1 MSEVPPNV
9 TVLAERRAKA
19 RAEHDHAASD
29 ALRDEIRT
37 EGWLVRDTADGF
49 ELIPSPSFDVW
60 PTLSSLPEGGS
71 PGAERGGS
79 SGEPGASTAPGWVS
93 TTSGAAGVGGDAEG
107 RVDARDARDARDAAT
122 GRDDSADPGR
132 VAEAADPGRHP
143 GRLGDLDAERVAE
156 TEAAPQQTPEGSE
169 LVGRAD
175 DLGGHPERMVS
186 SQLLWDGSLSVSR
199 LDETIVP
206 PAGVEEP
213 KAARPTVTVAL
224 LVDGRPDELRECVR
238 ALVARTEARILAL
251 DLGDVEGAG
260 AVLQELVEEFPRRVE
275 AWHVAETPHW
285 QGGSAG
291 WGESRDRLLRLD
303 TSDVHVVMDTSVVL
317 DGDAVTPLVKALD
330 DDVTAAGWKGMN
342 PREDCKEWLEA
353 EPGEVRGLLG
363 HLFAVRRDTALAAGG
378 FPADARYYRNA
389 DLEFSLRLPGTL
401 VALGKDLPVHQERH
415 RRDDGVDPEYRDGES
430 RRTYDR
436 VLKLLRSP

>member
-9 TVLAERRAKA
+9 IGLAERRAKA

-60 PTLSSLPEGGS
+60 PTVSSLPEGGS
-71 PGAERGGS
+71 PGAS
-79 SGEPGASTAPGWVS
+79 AAPGRGS
-93 TTSGAAGVGGDAEG
+93 AENGAAGDAEATVDAGDAG
-107 RVDARDARDARDAAT
+107 NTAA

-175 DLGGHPERMVS
+175 DLDGHPERMVS

-251 DLGDVEGAG
+251 DLGDVDGAG
-260 AVLQELVEEFPRRVE
+260 AVLQELAEEFPRRVE

-291 WGESRDRLLRLD
+291 WGESRDKLLRLD

-342 PREDCKEWLEA
+342 PREDGKEWLEA

>member
-9 TVLAERRAKA
+9 TGLAERQAKA

-29 ALRDEIRT
+29 ALRDEIRA

-49 ELIPSPSFDVW
+49 ELIPSPPFEVW
-60 PTLSSLPEGGS
+60 PTVSSLPEGGS
-71 PGAERGGS
+71 QEAGRDES
-79 SGEPGASTAPGWVS
+79 SGEPGASTAPGRVS
-93 TTSGAAGVGGDAEG
+93 AEG
-107 RVDARDARDARDAAT
+107 EDTDTAT
-122 GRDDSADPGR
+122 GRDDSADAGR
-132 VAEAADPGRHP
+132 VAEAAEPGRHP
-143 GRLGDLDAERVAE
+143 GRLEDLDAKKVAE
-156 TEAAPQQTPEGSE
+156 SEAAPQQRPEGSE
-169 LVGRAD
+169 LVGRSD
-175 DLGGHPERMVS
+175 DLDGHPERMVS
-186 SQLLWDGSLSVSR
+186 SQLLWDASLSVSR

-206 PAGVEEP
+206 PAGVEEA

-238 ALVARTEARILAL
+238 ALVARTEARVLAL
-251 DLGDVEGAG
+251 DLGDVDGAG

-275 AWHVAETPHW
+275 AWHVAESPHW
-285 QGGSAG
+285 KGGSAG

-303 TSDVHVVMDTSVVL
+303 TSDVHVVMDTSVIL

-330 DDVTAAGWKGMN
+330 DDVTAAGWKGVN
-342 PREDCKEWLEA
+342 PREDGEEWLEA

-378 FPADARYYRNA
+378 FPADVRYYRNA

-401 VALGKDLPVHQERH
+401 VALGKDLPVHQDRR
-415 RRDDGVDPEYRDGES
+415 RRDDGVDPGYRDEES

-436 VLKLLRSP
+436 VLGLLRSP

>member
-9 TVLAERRAKA
+9 TGLAERRAKA

-49 ELIPSPSFDVW
+49 ELIPSPSFEVW
-60 PTLSSLPEGGS
+60 PTVGSLPEGGS
-71 PGAERGGS
+71 PGTKRDGS
-79 SGEPGASTAPGWVS
+79 DGDPDREPGASTAPGRVS
-93 TTSGAAGVGGDAEG
+93 AEDA
-107 RVDARDARDARDAAT
+107 DDRDTDAAT

-132 VAEAADPGRHP
+132 VAEAAEPGRHP
-143 GRLGDLDAERVAE
+143 ERLGDLDAKKVAE
-156 TEAAPQQTPEGSE
+156 SEAAPQQRPEGSE

-175 DLGGHPERMVS
+175 DLDGRPERMVS
-186 SQLLWDGSLSVSR
+186 SQLLWDASLSVSR

-206 PAGVEEP
+206 PAEVEEER
-213 KAARPTVTVAL
+213 AARSTVTVAL
-224 LVDGRPDELRECVR
+224 LVDGRPDEVRECVR
-238 ALVARTEARILAL
+238 ALVARTEARVLAL
-251 DLGDVEGAG
+251 DLGDVDGAG

-275 AWHVAETPHW
+275 AWHVAEAPHW
-285 QGGSAG
+285 KGGSAG
-291 WGESRDRLLRLD
+291 WGESRDKLLRLD
-303 TSDVHVVMDTSVVL
+303 TSDVHVVMDTSVIL

-330 DDVTAAGWKGMN
+330 DDVTAAGWKGVN
-342 PREDCKEWLEA
+342 PREDDEEWLEA

-363 HLFAVRRDTALAAGG
+363 HLFAVRRDTALDAGG
-378 FPADARYYRNA
+378 FPAEARYYRNA

-401 VALGKDLPVHQERH
+401 VALGKDLPVHQDRH
-415 RRDDGVDPEYRDGES
+415 RRDDGVDPGYRDEES

-436 VLKLLRSP
+436 VLGLLRSP

>member
-9 TVLAERRAKA
+9 TGLAERRAKA

-29 ALRDEIRT
+29 ALRDEIRA

-49 ELIPSPSFDVW
+49 ELIPSPPFEVW
-60 PTLSSLPEGGS
+60 PTVSSLPEGGS
-71 PGAERGGS
+71 QEAGRDES
-79 SGEPGASTAPGWVS
+79 SGEPGASTAPGQVS
-93 TTSGAAGVGGDAEG
+93 AE
-107 RVDARDARDARDAAT
+107 DTDTAT
-122 GRDDSADPGR
+122 GRDDSADAGR
-132 VAEAADPGRHP
+132 VAEAAEPGRHP
-143 GRLGDLDAERVAE
+143 GRLEDLDAKKVAE
-156 TEAAPQQTPEGSE
+156 SEAAPQQRPEGSE
-169 LVGRAD
+169 LVGRSD
-175 DLGGHPERMVS
+175 DLDGHPERMVS
-186 SQLLWDGSLSVSR
+186 SQLLWDASLSVSR

-206 PAGVEEP
+206 PADVEEV

-238 ALVARTEARILAL
+238 ALVARTEARVLAL
-251 DLGDVEGAG
+251 DLGDVDGAG

-275 AWHVAETPHW
+275 AWHVAESPHW
-285 QGGSAG
+285 KGGSAG

-303 TSDVHVVMDTSVVL
+303 TSDVHVVMDTSVIL

-330 DDVTAAGWKGMN
+330 DDVTAAGWKGVN
-342 PREDCKEWLEA
+342 PREDGEEWLEA

-378 FPADARYYRNA
+378 FPADVRYYRNA

-401 VALGKDLPVHQERH
+401 VALGKDLPVHQDRR
-415 RRDDGVDPEYRDGES
+415 RRDDGVDPGYRDEES

-436 VLKLLRSP
+436 VLGLLRSP